1 MLQMARKKNALT
13 IYEVAKIV
21 EGPAEPEYMRLAKWI
36 STVNDDSDESIE
48 TVAYY
53 DGDGTPE
60 DDVEN
65 ISEKYG
71 FEGTYDYSDPGQN
84 FIASLKRE
92 IGEGR
97 KIMFRKTESNG
108 DVAEGRATVTDI
120 IYSGG
125 EASDYGAFSCSIA
138 WDRRPEIT
146 KAGEVPVDPE
156 G

>member
-1 MLQMARKKNALT
+1 MSRKKNALT

-21 EGPAEPEYMRLAKWI
+21 EDPAEPEFMRLARWI
-36 STVNDDSDESIE
+36 SNVNDDSDESIE

-71 FEGTYDYSDPGQN
+71 FEGTYDYSNPAQK

-97 KIMFRKTESNG
+97 KILFRKTESNG
-108 DVAEGRATVTDI
+108 DVAVGPATVTDI

-125 EASDYGAFSCSIA
+125 EASDFGAFSCTIA
-138 WDRRPEIT
+138 WDRKPEVT
-146 KAGEVPVDPE
+146 PALP
-156 G
+156 